1 MDLTVTI
8 TEGLHCTSCVH
19 RLQAALSPVPGV
31 TQVRVDLITR
41 RASLLL
47 ADDGPSPAAVLNIL
61 SQHGFSAHL
70 TGNSHGGGAATSPP
84 SARAALIR
92 AGIAVLL
99 AGLTFDLP
107 LLLPH
112 AMGHAAATA
121 AAAVALLW
129 PGWVLI
135 RSAARAARQHTASM
149 DTLIVLG
156 GIAAL
161 VVGEAHA
168 TAVTVA
174 LTLIGRLIEA
184 RARGMTASA
193 VESLSL
199 RVPEQVLRITAD
211 GHEETI
217 SLASV
222 QVGDRLRLP
231 AGTHVPVD
239 GMLVSGDLAVD
250 EALLTGESLPVA
262 KTVGDDVA
270 GGTRVVDGT
279 AIIAATRI
287 GADTAVARLAVLV
300 QAAAVSKPT
309 VQRLVDTIAA
319 VFVPLVMVLALATWA
334 GWWWHTGEPLAGVL
348 AAAAVLVIACPCAL
362 GLATPTALV
371 AASGAAARRG
381 IFILTPRA
389 LEAAARITA
398 VAFDKTGTL
407 TTGAFV
413 IERIFGEEQGRV
425 LAVAAAV
432 EQGSD
437 HPLALAI
444 RCAHL
449 QRAIAPSHGIVQQP
463 RRYTQRAGAGAIAEV
478 DGGEAIVG
486 SAEWLREHHVEPLAI
501 ADPGSNTVV
510 HVAQAGV
517 AIGAILL
524 RDADREE
531 AAAAIADLS
540 RTCRILLVSGD
551 RAGPA
556 TAAGTRLGVDEVVAQ
571 CTPAMKLTQIRR
583 LQDEGRR
590 VAFVGDGLNDAPAL
604 AAADLGIA
612 VGRANDVAAAAGDL
626 LLPTGDLLGVP
637 WVLRLARR
645 TRRVVIGNL
654 VLAAG
659 YNLVA
664 LPFAAFGYI
673 DPALAAGAM
682 VLSSLAVIGN
692 SLRLTL
698 KG

>member
-1 MDLTVTI
+1 MDVTLTI
-8 TEGLHCTSCVH
+8 TEGLHCASCVR
-19 RLQAALSPVPGV
+19 RLQTTLAPLPGV
-31 TQVRVDLITR
+31 TAVRVDLTAR
-41 RASLLL
+41 RAVVST
-47 ADDGPSPAAVLNIL
+47 ASGGPSPATLIETL
-61 SQHGFSAHL
+61 SRHGFSGEL
-70 TGNSHGGGAATSPP
+70 ATTVVP
-84 SARAALIR
+84 SSRPAWIR
-92 AGIAVLL
+92 AGVAVLL

-112 AMGHAAATA
+112 ASAHAAATA

-129 PGWVLI
+129 PGWILV
-135 RSAARAARQHTASM
+135 RSAVSAAGQRTASM

-156 GIAAL
+156 GVAAL
-161 VVGEAHA
+161 LVGEGHA

-174 LTLIGRLIEA
+174 LTLIGRAIEA
-184 RARGMTASA
+184 RARQATASA
-193 VESLSL
+193 IEGLAL
-199 RVPEQVLRITAD
+199 RVPEQVLRLNAS
-211 GHEETI
+211 GAEEHVALSEI
-217 SLASV
+217 H
-222 QVGDRLRLP
+222 VGDRLRLH
-231 AGTHVPVD
+231 AGTQVPVD
-239 GMLVSGDLAVD
+239 GTLVAGDLAVD

-262 KTVGDDVA
+262 KVVGEEVA

-279 AIIAATRI
+279 AIVAATRI
-287 GADTAVARLAVLV
+287 GADTAVARLASLV
-300 QAAAVSKPT
+300 HAAAIGKPS
-309 VQRLVDTIAA
+309 VQRVVDAIAA
-319 VFVPLVMVLALATWA
+319 VFVPLVIGLALATWA
-334 GWWWHTGEPLAGVL
+334 GWWWHSGSPLAGVL

-407 TTGAFV
+407 TTGAFT
-413 IERIFGEEQGRV
+413 IERIYGEDQARV

-449 QRAIAPSHGIVQQP
+449 ERAIAPSRGIVQEV
-463 RRYTQRAGAGAIAEV
+463 RRYTQRAGAGATADI

-486 SAEWLREHHVEPLAI
+486 SAEWLREHRVEPLAMP
-501 ADPGSNTVV
+501 DPGSSTVV

-517 AIGAILL
+517 AVGAIML

-531 AAAAIADLS
+531 APAAIAELAK
-540 RTCRILLVSGD
+540 TCRVLLISGD

-556 TAAGTRLGVDEVVAQ
+556 TAAGTRLGVDEVAAQ
-571 CTPAMKLTQIRR
+571 CTPAMKLTHLRR
-583 LQDEGRR
+583 LQGEGLR

-604 AAADLGIA
+604 AAADLGIT
-612 VGRANDVAAAAGDL
+612 VGRANEVAAAAGDL
-626 LLPTGDLLGVP
+626 LLPTGDLAGVP

-645 TRRVVIGNL
+645 TRRVVFGNL
-654 VLAAG
+654 LLAAG

-664 LPFAAFGYI
+664 LPFAAFGYV

-682 VLSSLAVIGN
+682 VLSSLAVVGN
-692 SLRLTL
+692 SLRLTR
-698 KG
+698 